1 MSGRKF
7 RKLLLFAAVVALGWW
22 IYKDRP
28 TLSGIVDSVTRPI
41 FGTKAAVKGDERNRV
56 TEESAESLAT
66 QQEANIGTLRE
77 GMLKGEVRDLIGD
90 PEKITPFQDKNRNFV
105 RWTYSRLRRD
115 LVFDV
120 ENRLV
125 SVTVIR

>member
-7 RKLLLFAAVVALGWW
+7 RKLLLFAAVLAFGWW

-28 TLSGIVDSVTRPI
+28 TLSGIVDSITRPI

-90 PEKITPFQDKNRNFV
+90 PEKITPFQDKNRNFE

-115 LVFDV
+115 LVFNV